1 MLGNWAILSS
11 AALHVANVHG
21 IAEVVLFS
29 DFDGS
34 IATAMEHESGVLAEE
49 TAGVNA
55 LAEGVGSESG
65 GFLVVPERLHGGE
78 REWESVAKAG
88 NDEIRMRNAESMTKA
103 RMTIE
108 REHGSVA

>member
-1 MLGNWAILSS
+1 
-11 AALHVANVHG
+11 
-21 IAEVVLFS
+21 
-29 DFDGS
+29 
-34 IATAMEHESGVLAEE
+34 MEHESGVLAEE